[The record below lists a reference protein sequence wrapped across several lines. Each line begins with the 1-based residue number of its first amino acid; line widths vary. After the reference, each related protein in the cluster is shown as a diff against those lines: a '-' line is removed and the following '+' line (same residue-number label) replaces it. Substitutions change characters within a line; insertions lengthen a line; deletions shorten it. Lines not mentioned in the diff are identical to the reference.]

1 MTHQTFKAAAV
12 QAAPVFM
19 NLDASLDKAIGL
31 IEDAARQDVKL
42 IAFPESWLP
51 GYPWFLW
58 LAAPA
63 WGLQFVPEY
72 HAGSMTRNGAQ
83 MQRLR
88 DAAAANDIHVAMG
101 YSEIDG
107 GSLYMAQTLIGPD
120 GAILFHRR
128 KLKPTHV
135 ERTLFGEG
143 DGSDFHVVDTD
154 CGRVGALCCWEHL
167 QPLSKYA
174 MYSMGEQVHCASWP
188 SFTLYRDMA
197 YALGPEANLAASQT
211 YALEG
216 QCYVIAATAITGQD
230 MFDRLCDT
238 PEKAHLLN
246 PRTGKPGGGFSMIF
260 GPDGSPMAEHLPED
274 EEGLVIAELSLPMIS
289 VAKAAA
295 DPVGHYSRPDVV
307 RLMLNRK
314 PAPQVVSFDDVPE
327 VLVEARPGDG
337 EESVADA

>member
-1 MTHQTFKAAAV
+1 MTLQSYKAAAV

-19 NLDASLDKAIGL
+19 DMDATVAKAIRL
-31 IEDAARQDVKL
+31 IEEAAAKDVKL
-42 IAFPESWLP
+42 IAFPECWIP

-63 WGLQFVPEY
+63 WGLQFVPAY
-72 HAGSMTRNGAQ
+72 HANAPRRDGPELK
-83 MQRLR
+83 RLAE
-88 DAAAANDIHVAMG
+88 AAKRTGVNVLMG
-101 YSEIDG
+101 YSEKDG
-107 GSLYMAQTLIGPD
+107 GSLYMAQSLFGAD
-120 GAILFHRR
+120 GAVKFHRR

-143 DGSDFHVVDTD
+143 DGSDFHVADTE
-154 CGRVGALCCWEHL
+154 CGKVGALCCWEHL

-174 MYSMGEQVHCASWP
+174 MFSLGEEVHVASWP

-197 YALGPEANLAASQT
+197 FALGPEANLAASQC

-216 QCYVIAATAITGQD
+216 QCYVIATTAITGQD

-238 PEKAHLLN
+238 PDKAHLLN
-246 PRTGKPGGGFSMIF
+246 PRSGKPGGGFSMIF
-260 GPDGSPMAEHLPED
+260 GPDGRPLAQHLPED
-274 EEGLVIAELSLPMIS
+274 QEGLVIAEIQMPMIA

-314 PAPQVVSFDDVPE
+314 PAPRVMSFESAPDVLAPPAAAE
-327 VLVEARPGDG
+327 
-337 EESVADA
+337 

>member
-1 MTHQTFKAAAV
+1 MSHQQFKVAAV

-19 NLDASLDKAIGL
+19 NLDSGVDKAIAL
-31 IEDAARQDVKL
+31 IEDAAKQDVKL
-42 IAFPESWLP
+42 IAFPETWLP

-58 LAAPA
+58 LSAPA

-72 HAGSMTRNGAQ
+72 HANCMRRDGPHI
-83 MQRLR
+83 QRLCE
-88 DAAAANDIHVAMG
+88 AAAKNDINVMMG

-107 GSLYMAQTLIGPD
+107 GSIYMAQSMISSSGE
-120 GAILFHRR
+120 ILFHRR

-143 DGSDFHVVDTD
+143 DGSDFQVVDTD

-167 QPLSKYA
+167 QPLSKFA
-174 MYSMGEQVHCASWP
+174 MYSMNEQIHCASWP

-197 YALGPEANLAASQT
+197 YALGPEANMAASAV

-230 MFDRLCDT
+230 MFDKLCDT
-238 PEKAHLLN
+238 PDKAHLLN
-246 PRTGKPGGGFSMIF
+246 PRSPGTPGGGFSMIF
-260 GPDGSPMAEHLPED
+260 GPDGQPMAENLAED
-274 EEGLVIAELSLPMIS
+274 EEGLVIADVSLPMIS
-289 VAKAAA
+289 VAKAAG

-307 RLMLNRK
+307 RLLLNRN
-314 PAPQVVSFDDVPE
+314 PAPRVMAFEDAPH
-327 VLVEARPGDG
+327 VEDP
-337 EESVADA
+337 VTPQPLDANE

>member
-1 MTHQTFKAAAV
+1 MTHQVFKAAAL

-19 NLDASLDKAIGL
+19 DLQASVDKAISF
-31 IEDAARQDVKL
+31 IEEAGRQDVKL
-42 IAFPESWLP
+42 LAFPETWLP

-58 LAAPA
+58 LGPPA

-72 HAGSMTRNGAQ
+72 HANCMRSDGPEMDRI
-83 MQRLR
+83 R
-88 DAAAANDIHVAMG
+88 AACKANDVIVALG

-107 GSLYMAQTLIGPD
+107 GSLYMAQSLIGNN
-120 GAILFHRR
+120 GEILFQRR

-143 DGSDFHVVDTD
+143 DGSGFQIAESD
-154 CGRVGALCCWEHL
+154 CGRIGALCCWEHL

-174 MYSMGEQVHCASWP
+174 MFSLGEQVHCAAWP

-216 QCYVIAATAITGQD
+216 QCYVLASTAITSQE
-230 MFDRLCDT
+230 MFDKLCDT
-238 PEKAHLLN
+238 PDKAQLLN
-246 PRTGKPGGGFSMIF
+246 PRTSQPGGGFSMIF
-260 GPDGSPMAEHLPED
+260 GPDGRPLAEGLPEN
-274 EEGLVIAELSLPMIS
+274 EEGLVVAEISLPMIS

-314 PAPQVVSFDDVPE
+314 PAPQVMAFDEAPSVLTETPPE
-327 VLVEARPGDG
+327 EAAG
-337 EESVADA
+337 

>member
-1 MTHQTFKAAAV
+1 MTMQNYKAAAV

-19 NLDASLDKAIGL
+19 NLPASIDKAVGL
-31 IEDAARQDVKL
+31 IEEAGAKGVKL
-42 IAFPESWLP
+42 IAFPECWLP

-72 HAGSMTRNGAQ
+72 HANAPR
-83 MQRLR
+83 R
-88 DAAAANDIHVAMG
+88 DGPELARIAAAAKASGVNVLMG
-101 YSEIDG
+101 HSEKAG
-107 GSLYMAQTLIGPD
+107 GSLYMAQSLFLSD
-120 GAILFHRR
+120 GSTAFHRR

-143 DGSDFHVVDTD
+143 DGSDFQVAETE
-154 CGRVGALCCWEHL
+154 CGKVGALCCWEHL

-174 MYSMGEQVHCASWP
+174 MFSLGEEVHVASWP

-197 YALGPEANLAASQT
+197 YALGPEANLASSVA

-216 QCYVIAATAITGQD
+216 QCYVIATTALTSQE

-246 PRTGKPGGGFSMIF
+246 PRGGKPGGGFSMIF
-260 GPDGSPMAEHLPED
+260 GPDGRPLAEHLPED
-274 EEGLVIAELSLPMIS
+274 QEGLVIAEISMPMIA

-314 PAPQVVSFDDVPE
+314 PAPRVMSFEEAPE
-327 VLVEARPGDG
+327 ALEPPRPA
-337 EESVADA
+337 E

>member
-1 MTHQTFKAAAV
+1 MTNQVFKAAAV

-19 NLDASLDKAIGL
+19 NLDASVDKAISL
-31 IEDAARQDVKL
+31 IEDAAKQDVKL
-42 IAFPESWLP
+42 IGFPECWLP

-72 HAGSMTRNGAQ
+72 HANCMARDGAH
-83 MQRLR
+83 MDKLK
-88 DAAAANDIHVAMG
+88 AAAKANGINVVMG

-107 GSLYMAQTLIGPD
+107 GSIYMAQSMISDEGE
-120 GAILFHRR
+120 ILFHRR

-143 DGSDFHVVDTD
+143 DGSDFNVVDTS
-154 CGRVGALCCWEHL
+154 CGKVGALCCWEHL

-174 MYSMGEQVHCASWP
+174 MYSLNEQVHVASWP

-197 YALGPEANLAASQT
+197 YALGPEANLAASVT

-216 QCYVIAATAITGQD
+216 SCYVIATTAITGQD
-230 MFDRLCDT
+230 MFDKLCDT
-238 PEKAHLLN
+238 PDKAQLLN

-260 GPDGSPMAEHLPED
+260 GPDGQPMAEHLPED
-274 EEGLVIAELSLPMIS
+274 QEGLVVAELSLPMIS

-314 PAPQVVSFDDVPE
+314 PAPRVMAFDEAPE
-327 VLVEARPGDG
+327 AKGFEAIG
-337 EESVADA
+337 EEPQAAE